1 MRELN
6 INVCNCY
13 SAITACWA
21 AVHGGS
27 QAWSSKMLHIIAT
40 MPDGWG
46 AGWEGDKF
54 FLKECCRRETFQ
66 KSYKTSLL
74 ELPCITRAALLLIR
88 KRNDLSSI
96 HTWCFSGFWCCCTS
110 WAEMTPSHT
119 PFTQQG
125 RERQNIRISVLHYG
139 PPWATKL
146 PVNSYYKSN
155 K

>member
-1 MRELN
+1 MFATAILQSLPVELLFTVALRHGAVRCYILLLQCLMGGVRVGRE
-6 INVCNCY
+6 
-13 SAITACWA
+13 
-21 AVHGGS
+21 
-27 QAWSSKMLHIIAT
+27 II
-40 MPDGWG
+40 
-46 AGWEGDKF
+46 F

-96 HTWCFSGFWCCCTS
+96 HTWCFSGFWYCCTS

-125 RERQNIRISVLHYG
+125 RERQNTRISVLHYG